1 MVKGIEMSI
10 DEKDISQAIISEYM
24 KELYD
29 CTDADVIVVGAGPS
43 GTIAAWKLA
52 EKGYK
57 TVIMEKNIKP
67 GGGMY
72 LGGML
77 MNKLV
82 VEEDALYLL
91 QEAGV
96 STMKKYKEGLYVG
109 DAHEVATKL
118 LAKAFDAGAK
128 LLNAIEVVDVIYRDK
143 EGIKG
148 VVANWHIV
156 SEYPEWVTCV
166 DPLAFKSKVVIDAS
180 GHATEIASVA
190 GDKIGFPVRGRE
202 GSMWAERAEKVTVEQ
217 TQEIYP
223 GLIVCGMAVNSTFG
237 LPRMGPIFGAMFL
250 SGEKAAELAHQKL
263 SGETSKEK
271 KPIAQM
277 T

>member
-1 MVKGIEMSI
+1 MTGIDMKI
-10 DEKDISQAIISEYM
+10 DEKDVTQAIVSEYL
-24 KELYD
+24 KELHDAAD
-29 CTDADVIVVGAGPS
+29 CDVVVVGAGPA

-57 TVIMEKNIKP
+57 TVVMEKNIKP

-82 VEEDALYLL
+82 VEEPALYLL
-91 QEAGV
+91 EEAGV
-96 STMKKYKEGLYVG
+96 KSMKPYKAGLYVG
-109 DAHEVATKL
+109 DAYEVSTKL
-118 LAKAFDAGAK
+118 LSKAFDAGAK
-128 LLNAIEVVDVIYRDK
+128 MLNAVEVVDVIYRDH

-148 VVANWHIV
+148 VVANWHAV
-156 SEYPEWVTCV
+156 SNYPEWVTCV
-166 DPLAFKSKVVIDAS
+166 DPLAFRAKMVVDAS

-190 GDKIGFPVRGRE
+190 GDKIGFPVKGRE
-202 GSMWAERAEKVTVEQ
+202 GSMWTEASEKVTVEH

-223 GLIVCGMAVNSTFG
+223 GLVVCGMAVNSTFG

-250 SGEKAAELAHQKL
+250 SGEKAARIVDEKL
-263 SGETSKEK
+263 SRKASSGSVI
-271 KPIAQM
+271 PIRD
-277 T
+277 